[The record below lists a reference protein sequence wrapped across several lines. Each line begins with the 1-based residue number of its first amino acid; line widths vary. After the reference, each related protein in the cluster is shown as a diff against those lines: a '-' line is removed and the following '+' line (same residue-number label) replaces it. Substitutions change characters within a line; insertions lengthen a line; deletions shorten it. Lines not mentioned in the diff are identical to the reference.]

1 MKDDQWRA
9 DWKGKERKKNSKEG
23 GGEKFP
29 LFSKEQR
36 D

>member
-9 DWKGKERKKNSKEG
+9 DWKGKEKKTSKEER

-29 LFSKEQR
+29 LFSKKRRE
-36 D
+36 